1 MADDIDTRAA
11 DLAAH
16 FGEEAGP
23 TAQQWRR
30 MLSGTPDAPI
40 TLINFFKLR
49 PVAGESSGMQEMMSY
64 AAVSGPTLEKV
75 GGRFLLTG
83 PFEGTF
89 MGDDEDWDLV
99 AIASYPNRQA
109 LVALHEDSA
118 YREAWAHRVAAV
130 ERQRVV
136 IAVG

>member
-1 MADDIDTRAA
+1 MADDIDSRAA
-11 DLAAH
+11 ELAALY
-16 FGEEAGP
+16 GEAAGP
-23 TAQQWRR
+23 TAAQWRR
-30 MLSGTPDAPI
+30 MLSGAQDAPI

-49 PVAGESSGMQEMMSY
+49 PVVGDGSGMQEMMSY

-99 AIASYPNRQA
+99 AVASYPNRQA
-109 LVALHEDSA
+109 LVALLEDAA
-118 YREAWAHRVAAV
+118 YREAWPHRAAAV

-136 IAVG
+136 IAMG